1 MEIENRI
8 HFSIQNLSD
17 DVLMEIFKF
26 LTLKD
31 IALIQLINKEWK
43 KSTEKPFLW
52 RKIKYDFQEH
62 EIKDKQLYI
71 QWVMEKISIYNVEQL
86 IINDPNCHLA
96 FQDICQIFSKS
107 FNCLQDL
114 ELSIYNLNESQAQII
129 SLLVVKNCP
138 NLKCF
143 TTYGCF
149 AMDQF
154 MEHFQLLKKLDSLHI
169 MCNDNSFTGS
179 SLRTLPP
186 LKKLFLR
193 PYLIEYNNILEVIR
207 KGKNTLEELA
217 IDTEQMDDDQV
228 IKLFNELNKTKIQSL
243 LLNYCEYFQDQVFTS
258 LSQFSR
264 LKRLKFYK
272 ANEVTQDGYLTCFQ
286 NFSSTSLIHLN
297 LKECNELNDEG
308 LISILSK
315 SSQLECLK
323 LAWQKNIT
331 SESIKYLFSNCFNL
345 QTCVLIGIKSL
356 DATGFPAIQELQQYF
371 EVQKYNELKRNNQYQ
386 DDYNNDCINN
396 QAYTFIDIQNY
407 FTKQID
413 RSSIIKYYQKL
424 RLIDCTKTDMVPDQI
439 LQILHLFKPYLIAR
453 NYYGEEM

>member
-1 MEIENRI
+1 MEQENRI
-8 HFSIQNLSD
+8 NFSIQSLSD
-17 DVLMEIFKF
+17 DILMEIFKF

-31 IALIQLINKEWK
+31 IAIIQQINKEWK
-43 KSTEKPFLW
+43 KCTEKPFLW
-52 RKIKYDFQEH
+52 LRIRYDFKEH
-62 EIKDKQLYI
+62 EIQDKKLYI
-71 QWVMEKISIYNVEQL
+71 QWIKEKISNYDVEQL
-86 IINDPNCHLA
+86 IINDPNCHLT
-96 FQDICQIFSKS
+96 FQDIYYILTKN
-107 FNCLQDL
+107 FNELQDL
-114 ELSIYNLNESQAQII
+114 ELSIYNLNESQANII
-129 SLLVVKNCP
+129 SLLIVKNCP
-138 NLKCF
+138 NLRSF

-149 AMDQF
+149 IMDQF
-154 MEHFQLLKKLDSLHI
+154 MEHFQLLNKLDSLSI

-179 SLRTLPP
+179 YLRTLPP

-193 PYLIEYNNILEVIR
+193 PYLIEYNNILEAIR

-243 LLNYCEYFQDQVFTS
+243 LLNYCEYFQDEVFNY
-258 LSQFSR
+258 LSQFAH

-286 NFSSTSLIHLN
+286 NFCSTQLIHLN

-315 SSQLECLK
+315 SSHLECLK

-331 SESIKYLFSNCFNL
+331 SESIRYLFSNCSNL

-356 DATGFPAIQELQQYF
+356 DARGFPAIQELQQYF
-371 EVQKYNELKRNNQYQ
+371 EVQKYGELKRNNQYQ

-396 QAYTFIDIQNY
+396 QAYTSIDIQSY
-407 FTKQID
+407 FSKPID

-424 RLIDCTKTDMVPDQI
+424 RLIDCTKSDMVPDQI
-439 LQILHLFKPYLIAR
+439 LQILHLFKPYLVAR
-453 NYYGEEM
+453 NYYSEQM